1 VAVSVGIDIH
11 PRLGAALRSVRLGKR
26 LSLNEVA
33 SATGISSSFLSLVE
47 NGRSDITIGR
57 LARLVEF
64 YGVPLADLVPVG
76 GGNGSDPTVV
86 RRAEQRVLPSPTEGI
101 NFLLLTRDTRGA
113 MMPMIVE
120 FEPSAHLAEYGR
132 HAGDEFVHVL
142 QGRLELVLEGSEPRV
157 LKAGD
162 SAYYSAERPH
172 LFRNA
177 SDKHRLRIVCVDTPP
192 NL

>member
-1 VAVSVGIDIH
+1 MSVGIDIH
-11 PRLGAALRSVRLGKR
+11 PGLGAALRSARSAKR
-26 LSLNEVA
+26 LSLSEVA
-33 SATGISSSFLSLVE
+33 AATGISSSFLSLVE

-76 GGNGSDPTVV
+76 NGGDPEIV
-86 RRAEQRVLPSPTEGI
+86 RKAEQRVLPSPAEGI
-101 NFLLLTRDTRGA
+101 NFLLLTRDSRGA

-142 QGRLELVLEGSEPRV
+142 QGSLELVLEGSEPRI

-177 SDKHRLRIVCVDTPP
+177 SDRHPLRIVCVDTPP

>member
-1 VAVSVGIDIH
+1 MPAGVDIH
-11 PRLGAALRSVRLGKR
+11 DGLGSALRTARRARG
-26 LSLNEVA
+26 LSLTDVGA
-33 SATGISSSFLSLVE
+33 ATGISSSFLSLVE
-47 NGRSDITIGR
+47 NGKSDITIGR
-57 LARLVEF
+57 LARLVAF
-64 YGVPLADLVPVG
+64 YGVPLSDLVPV
-76 GGNGSDPTVV
+76 SPAADPDVV
-86 RRAEQRVLPSPTEGI
+86 RKAEQRLLPSPSEGI
-101 NFLLLTRDTRGA
+101 RFLLLTPDTRNS

-132 HAGDEFVHVL
+132 HAGEEFVHVL
-142 QGRLELVLEGSEPRV
+142 QGRLQLELQGSEPRI

-177 SDKHRLRIVCVDTPP
+177 SDAAALRILCVDSPP

>member
-1 VAVSVGIDIH
+1 MSLGIDIH
-11 PRLGAALRSVRLGKR
+11 PGLGAGLRSVRQAKR
-26 LSLNEVA
+26 LSLSEVA
-33 SATGISSSFLSLVE
+33 GATGISSSFLSLVE

-64 YGVPLADLVPVG
+64 YGVPLADLVPVRSG
-76 GGNGSDPTVV
+76 PDADVV
-86 RRAEQRVLPSPTEGI
+86 RKTEQRILPSPAEGI
-101 NFLLLTRDTRGA
+101 TFLLLTRDTRGS

-120 FEPSAHLAEYGR
+120 FEPSAYLAEYGR
-132 HAGDEFVHVL
+132 HQGDEFVHVL
-142 QGRLELVLEGSEPRV
+142 QGRLELVLEGSEPRI

-177 SDKHRLRIVCVDTPP
+177 SDRQPLRIMCVDTPP

>member
-1 VAVSVGIDIH
+1 M
-11 PRLGAALRSVRLGKR
+11 RK
-26 LSLNEVA
+26 
-33 SATGISSSFLSLVE
+33 T
-47 NGRSDITIGR
+47 
-57 LARLVEF
+57 
-64 YGVPLADLVPVG
+64 
-76 GGNGSDPTVV
+76 
-86 RRAEQRVLPSPTEGI
+86 EQRILPSPAEGI
-101 NFLLLTRDTRGA
+101 TFLLLTRDTRGA

-142 QGRLELVLEGSEPRV
+142 QGRLELVLEGAEPRI

-177 SDKHRLRIVCVDTPP
+177 SDRHPLRIVCVDTPP